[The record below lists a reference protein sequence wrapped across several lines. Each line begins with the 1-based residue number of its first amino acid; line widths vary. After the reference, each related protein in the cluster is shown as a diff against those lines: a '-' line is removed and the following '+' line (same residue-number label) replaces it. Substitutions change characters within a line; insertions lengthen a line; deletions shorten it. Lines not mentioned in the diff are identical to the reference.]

1 MDIVIMDMDTLIS
14 TMAER
19 RGKLKL
25 HLLLRLMLR
34 LIPGMDTMA
43 DIMDIVIMD
52 MDTPIFMAERRGK
65 LRLIPI
71 MDIIDTMDTIP
82 TTDMD
87 ICMVERGGKLRL
99 SPKLKLKLIPKLIPG
114 MDTMDT
120 ILVDIMDMDTM
131 DTLMPD
137 MDTTGVKGGIRL
149 QYL

>member
-1 MDIVIMDMDTLIS
+1 MDTLMS

-19 RGKLKL
+19 RGNLKL

-34 LIPGMDTMA
+34 LIP
-43 DIMDIVIMD
+43 IMDIMV
-52 MDTPIFMAERRGK
+52 
-65 LRLIPI
+65 
-71 MDIIDTMDTIP
+71 TMDTIP

-87 ICMVERGGKLRL
+87 ICMVERGG
-99 SPKLKLKLIPKLIPG
+99 KLKLKLIPKLIPG

-120 ILVDIMDMDTM
+120 ILVDIMDMDIM

>member
-1 MDIVIMDMDTLIS
+1 MDTLIS

-19 RGKLKL
+19 RGKLKLKL

-65 LRLIPI
+65 LRLILI
-71 MDIIDTMDTIP
+71 MDTMDTMDTIP

-87 ICMVERGGKLRL
+87 ICMAERGGKLRL
-99 SPKLKLKLIPKLIPG
+99 SPKLKLIPKLIPG

>member
-1 MDIVIMDMDTLIS
+1 
-14 TMAER
+14 
-19 RGKLKL
+19 
-25 HLLLRLMLR
+25 
-34 LIPGMDTMA
+34 MA

-65 LRLIPI
+65 LKLHLHLLLRLMLRLIPI
-71 MDIIDTMDTIP
+71 MDIMDTMDTIP

-99 SPKLKLKLIPKLIPG
+99 SPKLMPKLIPG

-149 QYL
+149 QYLSSRVQMSILVSY

>member
-1 MDIVIMDMDTLIS
+1 MDTLMS

-25 HLLLRLMLR
+25 HLHLLLRLMLR
-34 LIPGMDTMA
+34 LIP
-43 DIMDIVIMD
+43 IMDIM
-52 MDTPIFMAERRGK
+52 
-65 LRLIPI
+65 
-71 MDIIDTMDTIP
+71 DTMDTIP

-114 MDTMDT
+114 MDT
-120 ILVDIMDMDTM
+120 ILVDIMDMDIM

-149 QYL
+149 QYLYCTFVLTKSTKDVVRFI

>member
-1 MDIVIMDMDTLIS
+1 MDMDTLIS

-34 LIPGMDTMA
+34 LIP
-43 DIMDIVIMD
+43 IMDIM
-52 MDTPIFMAERRGK
+52 
-65 LRLIPI
+65 
-71 MDIIDTMDTIP
+71 DTMDTSP

-87 ICMVERGGKLRL
+87 ICMVERGGKLGL

-120 ILVDIMDMDTM
+120 I
-131 DTLMPD
+131 MPD

>member
-1 MDIVIMDMDTLIS
+1 MDIPIS
-14 TMAER
+14 MAER
-19 RGKLKL
+19 RGKLKPHL

-34 LIPGMDTMA
+34 LIP
-43 DIMDIVIMD
+43 I
-52 MDTPIFMAERRGK
+52 
-65 LRLIPI
+65 
-71 MDIIDTMDTIP
+71 
-82 TTDMD
+82 TDMV
-87 ICMVERGGKLRL
+87 ICMAERGGKLRL

-120 ILVDIMDMDTM
+120 ILVDTMDMDTM

>member
-1 MDIVIMDMDTLIS
+1 MDMDTLIS

-52 MDTPIFMAERRGK
+52 MDTPIFMAKRRGK
-65 LRLIPI
+65 L
-71 MDIIDTMDTIP
+71 
-82 TTDMD
+82 
-87 ICMVERGGKLRL
+87 KLHLHLQLR
-99 SPKLKLKLIPKLIPG
+99 LIPKLIPG

-120 ILVDIMDMDTM
+120 ILVDIMDMDIM
-131 DTLMPD
+131 DTLMP
-137 MDTTGVKGGIRL
+137 
-149 QYL
+149 

>member
-1 MDIVIMDMDTLIS
+1 MQQLRLTPML
-14 TMAER
+14 
-19 RGKLKL
+19 KLK
-25 HLLLRLMLR
+25 
-34 LIPGMDTMA
+34 LIPGMDTMV

-65 LRLIPI
+65 LKLHLHLLLRLMLRLIPI
-71 MDIIDTMDTIP
+71 MDIMDTMDTIP

-99 SPKLKLKLIPKLIPG
+99 SLKLKLIPKLIPG

-137 MDTTGVKGGIRL
+137 MDTTGVKGG
-149 QYL
+149 

>member
-1 MDIVIMDMDTLIS
+1 MGDTLMS

-19 RGKLKL
+19 RGKLKLKL

-52 MDTPIFMAERRGK
+52 MD
-65 LRLIPI
+65 IPI
-71 MDIIDTMDTIP
+71 STA
-82 TTDMD
+82 
-87 ICMVERGGKLRL
+87 ERGGKLRL
-99 SPKLKLKLIPKLIPG
+99 SPKLIPG

-137 MDTTGVKGGIRL
+137 TTGVKGGIRL

>member
-1 MDIVIMDMDTLIS
+1 MDMDTLMS

-34 LIPGMDTMA
+34 LILIMDTM
-43 DIMDIVIMD
+43 
-52 MDTPIFMAERRGK
+52 
-65 LRLIPI
+65 
-71 MDIIDTMDTIP
+71 DTMDTIP

-87 ICMVERGGKLRL
+87 ICMAERGGKLRL
-99 SPKLKLKLIPKLIPG
+99 SPKLKLKLKLIPKLIPG
-114 MDTMDT
+114 
-120 ILVDIMDMDTM
+120 VDIMDMDIM

>member
-1 MDIVIMDMDTLIS
+1 MDTMVDIMDILIMDMDTLIS

-34 LIPGMDTMA
+34 LIPGMDTMV

-52 MDTPIFMAERRGK
+52 MDTPIFMAKRRGK
-65 LRLIPI
+65 LKLHLHLLLRL
-71 MDIIDTMDTIP
+71 M
-82 TTDMD
+82 
-87 ICMVERGGKLRL
+87 LRL

-120 ILVDIMDMDTM
+120 ILVDIMDMD
-131 DTLMPD
+131 
-137 MDTTGVKGGIRL
+137 I
-149 QYL
+149 

>member
-1 MDIVIMDMDTLIS
+1 MDTLMS

-19 RGKLKL
+19 RGNLKL

-34 LIPGMDTMA
+34 LIP
-43 DIMDIVIMD
+43 IMDIMV
-52 MDTPIFMAERRGK
+52 
-65 LRLIPI
+65 
-71 MDIIDTMDTIP
+71 TMDTIP

-149 QYL
+149 QY

>member
-1 MDIVIMDMDTLIS
+1 MGGKL
-14 TMAER
+14 
-19 RGKLKL
+19 KLKL

-52 MDTPIFMAERRGK
+52 MD
-65 LRLIPI
+65 IPI
-71 MDIIDTMDTIP
+71 STA
-82 TTDMD
+82 
-87 ICMVERGGKLRL
+87 ERGGKLRL
-99 SPKLKLKLIPKLIPG
+99 SPKLKLELIPKLIPG

-137 MDTTGVKGGIRL
+137 TTGVKGGIRL
-149 QYL
+149 QYLYKCTTPLCRTFVLTKSTKDVVRFI

>member
-1 MDIVIMDMDTLIS
+1 M
-14 TMAER
+14 
-19 RGKLKL
+19 GKLKL

-34 LIPGMDTMA
+34 LIPGMDTM
-43 DIMDIVIMD
+43 DTMDILTMD
-52 MDTPIFMAERRGK
+52 MDIPISMAERRGK
-65 LRLIPI
+65 LKPHLHLLLRL
-71 MDIIDTMDTIP
+71 M
-82 TTDMD
+82 
-87 ICMVERGGKLRL
+87 LRL

-120 ILVDIMDMDTM
+120 ILVDTMDMDTM

>member
-1 MDIVIMDMDTLIS
+1 MDTIPTTDMDICMV
-14 TMAER
+14 ER
-19 RGKLKL
+19 GGKLRLSPKLKL
-25 HLLLRLMLR
+25 IPR
-34 LIPGMDTMA
+34 LIPGMD
-43 DIMDIVIMD
+43 IM
-52 MDTPIFMAERRGK
+52 
-65 LRLIPI
+65 
-71 MDIIDTMDTIP
+71 DTMDTIP

-99 SPKLKLKLIPKLIPG
+99 SPKLKLIPKLIPG

-120 ILVDIMDMDTM
+120 ILVDIMDMDIM